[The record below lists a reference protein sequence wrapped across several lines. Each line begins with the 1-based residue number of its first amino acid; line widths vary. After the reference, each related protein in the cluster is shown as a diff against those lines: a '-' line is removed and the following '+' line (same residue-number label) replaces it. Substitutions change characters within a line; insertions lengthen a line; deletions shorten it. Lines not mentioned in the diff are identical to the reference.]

1 MQEEQDTESGHELKM
16 LNFPEHFTFF
26 TFCPFWLKVKRLIF
40 TFETTNESPSGWN
53 KSWQFQFLQTTDMLK
68 LHIYFSE
75 DSFVP
80 LLDGIVVI
88 LDRKWGIAKRHDIQ
102 QRATGQR
109 LYTVRMLTRFAT
121 MEPWSFTFLLVYVS

>member
-1 MQEEQDTESGHELKM
+1 
-16 LNFPEHFTFF
+16 
-26 TFCPFWLKVKRLIF
+26 
-40 TFETTNESPSGWN
+40 
-53 KSWQFQFLQTTDMLK
+53 MLK

-88 LDRKWGIAKRHDIQ
+88 LDRKWGIAKRDDIQ

-121 MEPWSFTFLLVYVS
+121 MEP

>member
-1 MQEEQDTESGHELKM
+1 
-16 LNFPEHFTFF
+16 
-26 TFCPFWLKVKRLIF
+26 
-40 TFETTNESPSGWN
+40 
-53 KSWQFQFLQTTDMLK
+53 MLK

-109 LYTVRMLTRFAT
+109 LYKVRTLARFAT
-121 MEPWSFTFLLVYVS
+121 MEP